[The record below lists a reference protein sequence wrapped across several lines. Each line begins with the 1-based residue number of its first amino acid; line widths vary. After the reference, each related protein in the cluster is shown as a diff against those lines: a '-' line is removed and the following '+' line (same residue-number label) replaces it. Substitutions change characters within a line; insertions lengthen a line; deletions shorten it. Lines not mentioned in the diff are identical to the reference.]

1 LIEREGRMLRLGV
14 LLVLASVL
22 LATFVSAA
30 SGARTTT
37 EQKSYT
43 AGLDVLIV
51 DCENGVGGV
60 CFDVAGNATTAW
72 VTFDDA
78 SGQPVGGIY
87 EFRNA
92 DDDTLSSNV
101 FCGSFTAAVP
111 DGATRLLVFLAAA
124 TGPVDC
130 LENGGTGVATT
141 GTATATFA
149 LKGTTKEK
157 LVYELPRWFEWDRAA
172 LDVLIV
178 PPEHGQ
184 LVNGNGFLGGSGDP
198 NELDP
203 FKNSYTRAIEDS
215 IAAWT
220 NGIAQFG
227 ASWLVEGVSFDVYV
241 VGRDQIPQEAL
252 EQPEIVIMTDQ
263 TKGPILGFAL
273 SSDPCLVNN
282 SKFFV
287 TSMTYEDMYNINGQE
302 FGHCLGLLHTSDG
315 RPDHD
320 VMDGTYDDSP
330 GAAGTHLHCVSNLD
344 VLGLEQVFG
353 ALFGQPTEEVVS
365 VVPREYT
372 TIPCSAQNPRGAP
385 G

>member
-1 LIEREGRMLRLGV
+1 MLRRFGV
-14 LLVLASVL
+14 LAIAVSLVAILAGD
-22 LATFVSAA
+22 A
-30 SGARTTT
+30 SARTRTD
-37 EQKSYT
+37 QKSYT

-51 DCENGVGGV
+51 DCENGIGGV
-60 CFDVAGNATTAW
+60 CFDLTGNEATAA
-72 VTFDDA
+72 VVFEDA

-92 DDDTLSSNV
+92 DDDTVGSGF
-101 FCGSFTAAVP
+101 FCDSFTAEVP
-111 DGATRLLVFLAAA
+111 GGATRLLVFLAAA

-130 LENGGTGVATT
+130 LENGGTGAATT
-141 GTATATFA
+141 GTATATYR
-149 LKGTTKEK
+149 LKGSDKEK
-157 LVYELPRWFEWDRAA
+157 LVYELPRWFEWDRAS

-184 LVNGNGFLGGSGDP
+184 VVNDEGVLGGGDP

-203 FKNSYTRAIEDS
+203 FNNSYMRAIEDS
-215 IAAWT
+215 IAAWES
-220 NGIAQFG
+220 GIAQFG
-227 ASWLVEGVSFDVYV
+227 PRWLVDGVRFNTYV

-252 EQPEIVIMTDQ
+252 EQPEIVVMTDQ

-273 SSDPCLVNN
+273 STDPCLVNN

-287 TSMTYEDMYNINGQE
+287 TSMTYADMYNINGQE

-320 VMDGTYDDSP
+320 VMDGTYDDTP

-353 ALFGQPTEEVVS
+353 GIFGKPTEAFVS
-365 VVPREYT
+365 VLPTQYR
-372 TIPCSAQNPRGAP
+372 TIPCSYDNPTGAAR
-385 G
+385 

>member
-1 LIEREGRMLRLGV
+1 MLRRGV
-14 LLVLASVL
+14 LLVLGSILVL
-22 LATFVSAA
+22 TFVGPASAA
-30 SGARTTT
+30 RTRT
-37 EQKSYT
+37 EEKPYT
-43 AGLDVLIV
+43 AGLDVAIL

-60 CFDVAGNATTAW
+60 CFDLAGNESTAW
-72 VTFDDA
+72 VVFDDA
-78 SGQPVGGIY
+78 SGQPVGGLY

-92 DDDTLSSNV
+92 DDESLSSAF
-101 FCGSFTAAVP
+101 FCGSFTAPVP
-111 DGATRLLVFLAAA
+111 DGSTRLLVFLAAA

-130 LENGGTGVATT
+130 LENGGTGAATT
-141 GTATATFA
+141 GTATGTFA
-149 LKGTTKEK
+149 LKGSTNEK
-157 LVYELPRWFEWDRAA
+157 VLYELPRWFEWDRAA

-178 PPEHGQ
+178 PPNHGQ

-215 IAAWT
+215 IAAWE
-220 NGIAQFG
+220 NGIAAFG
-227 ASWLVEGVSFDVYV
+227 PSWLVSGVTIDAYV
-241 VGRDQIPQEAL
+241 LGRDQVPQSAL
-252 EQPEIVIMTDQ
+252 EQPEIVVYTDA

-273 SSDPCLVNN
+273 SSDPCIVNN

-287 TSMTYEDMYNINGQE
+287 TSMTYADMYNINGQE

-320 VMDGTYDDSP
+320 VMDGTYDDTP

-353 ALFGQPTEEVVS
+353 GLFGVETQEVVS
-365 VVPREYT
+365 VRPREYE
-372 TIPCSAQNPRGAP
+372 TIACSAENPTGAP
-385 G
+385 S

>member
-1 LIEREGRMLRLGV
+1 MNMLRFGVV
-14 LLVLASVL
+14 LLVAAAVVT
-22 LATFVSAA
+22 TFVTAA
-30 SGARTTT
+30 SGARTRT
-37 EQKSYT
+37 EQKTYT

-51 DCENGVGGV
+51 DCENSVGGV
-60 CFDVAGNATTAW
+60 CFDLAGNESTAW
-72 VTFDDA
+72 VTFEDA

-92 DDDTLSSNV
+92 DNDTLSSDF
-101 FCGSFTAAVP
+101 FCGSFTASVP
-111 DGATRLLVFLAAA
+111 DGSARLLVFLAAA

-130 LENGGTGVATT
+130 LENGGTGAATT
-141 GTATATFA
+141 GTATGTFA
-149 LKGTTKEK
+149 LKGSTNTK

-203 FKNSYTRAIEDS
+203 FKNSYMRAIEDS
-215 IAAWT
+215 IAAWK
-220 NGIAQFG
+220 NGVAQFG
-227 ASWLVEGVSFDVYV
+227 PDWLAGGVTFNVYV
-241 VGRDQIPQEAL
+241 VGRDPIPQSAL
-252 EQPEIVIMTDQ
+252 EQPEIVLLTDQ

-273 SSDPCLVNN
+273 STDPCIVNN

-320 VMDGTYDDSP
+320 VMDGTYDDTP

-344 VLGLEQVFG
+344 ILGLEQVFG

-365 VVPREYT
+365 VLPSQYR
-372 TIPCSAQNPRGAP
+372 TIPCSADNPTGAP

>member
-1 LIEREGRMLRLGV
+1 MLRRGV
-14 LLVLASVL
+14 LLVLGSIL
-22 LATFVSAA
+22 LLTFVGAASAA
-30 SGARTTT
+30 RTRT

-60 CFDVAGNATTAW
+60 CFDLVGNESTAW
-72 VTFDDA
+72 VTFEDA

-92 DDDTLSSNV
+92 DDDTLSSEV

-111 DGATRLLVFLAAA
+111 DGSARLLVFLAAA

-141 GTATATFA
+141 GTATGTFA
-149 LKGTTKEK
+149 LKGSIQEK
-157 LVYELPRWFEWDRAA
+157 LVYELPRWFEWDRAT

-184 LVNGNGFLGGSGDP
+184 LVNGNGFLGGTDP

-203 FKNSYTRAIEDS
+203 FKNSYMRAIEDS
-215 IAAWT
+215 IAAWE
-220 NGIAQFG
+220 NGIAEFG
-227 ASWLVEGVSFDVYV
+227 PRWLVEGVSFNVYV
-241 VGRDQIPQEAL
+241 IGRDEIPQEAL
-252 EQPEIVIMTDQ
+252 EQPEIVLMTDQ
-263 TKGPILGFAL
+263 TKGPILGFAV
-273 SSDPCLVNN
+273 STDPCIVNN

-320 VMDGTYDDSP
+320 VMDGTYDDTP

-353 ALFGQPTEEVVS
+353 GLFGQQTEEVVS
-365 VVPREYT
+365 VLPNQYR
-372 TIPCSAQNPRGAP
+372 TIACSSDNPTGAP

>member
-1 LIEREGRMLRLGV
+1 MMRRLGV
-14 LLVLASVL
+14 IAIVASALLVTQLAG
-22 LATFVSAA
+22 AA
-30 SGARTTT
+30 WAKTRT
-37 EQKSYT
+37 EQKTYT

-51 DCENGVGGV
+51 DCENSVGGV
-60 CFDVAGNATTAW
+60 CFDLAGNEATA
-72 VTFDDA
+72 VVVFDDD

-92 DDDTLSSNV
+92 DDETLASDF

-111 DGATRLLVFLAAA
+111 DSSIRLLVFLAAA

-141 GTATATFA
+141 GTATATYR
-149 LKGTTKEK
+149 LKGSTKEQ
-157 LVYELPRWFEWDRAA
+157 LVYELPRWFEWDRAP
-172 LDVLIV
+172 LDILIV

-184 LVNGNGFLGGSGDP
+184 LVNGNGVFNNGDP

-203 FKNSYTRAIEDS
+203 FKNSYVRAIEDS
-215 IAAWT
+215 IEAWR
-220 NGIAQFG
+220 NGVRQFG
-227 ASWLVEGVSFDVYV
+227 PRWLVEGVQFNSYV
-241 VGRDQIPQEAL
+241 LGRDQVPQEAL
-252 EQPEIVIMTDQ
+252 DEPEVVVMTDQ

-287 TSMTYEDMYNINGQE
+287 TSMTYADMYNINGQE
-302 FGHCLGLLHTSDG
+302 IGHCFGLLHTSDH

-320 VMDGTYDDSP
+320 VMDGTYDDTP
-330 GAAGTHLHCVSNLD
+330 GAAGNHLHCVSNLD

-353 ALFGQPTEEVVS
+353 GLFGKDTEEIVS
-365 VVPREYT
+365 VLPQQYR
-372 TIPCSAQNPRGAP
+372 TIPCSRENPTGAAL
-385 G
+385 

>member
-1 LIEREGRMLRLGV
+1 MLRRGVPLLLGLT
-14 LLVLASVL
+14 LLLTLVGPA
-22 LATFVSAA
+22 SAA
-30 SGARTTT
+30 RTRT
-37 EQKSYT
+37 EQKPYT
-43 AGLDVLIV
+43 AGLDVAIL
-51 DCENGVGGV
+51 DCANGVGGV
-60 CFDVAGNATTAW
+60 CFELAGNESTAW
-72 VTFDDA
+72 VTFEDA
-78 SGQPVGGIY
+78 SGQPVGGQY

-92 DDDTLSSNV
+92 AGDGLSSAV
-101 FCGSFTAAVP
+101 FCGSFTASVP
-111 DGATRLLVFLAAA
+111 DGSTRLLVFLAAA

-141 GTATATFA
+141 GTATGTFA
-149 LKGTTKEK
+149 LKGSTSEK
-157 LVYELPRWFEWDRAA
+157 VLYELPRWFEWDRAA

-184 LVNGNGFLGGSGDP
+184 LVNGNGFLGGSNDP

-215 IAAWT
+215 IAAWES
-220 NGIAQFG
+220 GVAAFG
-227 ASWLVEGVSFDVYV
+227 PSWLVGGLQIDTYLI
-241 VGRDQIPQEAL
+241 GRDQIPQSAL
-252 EQPEIVIMTDQ
+252 EQPEIVIYTDA

-273 SSDPCLVNN
+273 SSDPCIVNN

-287 TSMTYEDMYNINGQE
+287 TSMTYADMYNINAQE

-320 VMDGTYDDSP
+320 VMDGTYDDDP

-353 ALFGQPTEEVVS
+353 GLFGVETQEIVS
-365 VVPREYT
+365 VRPTQYR
-372 TIPCSAQNPRGAP
+372 TIPCSEANPTGA
-385 G
+385 

>member
-1 LIEREGRMLRLGV
+1 MLRRGV
-14 LLVLASVL
+14 LLVAAAL
-22 LATFVSAA
+22 LLLTFASAA
-30 SGARTTT
+30 SAARTRT
-37 EQKSYT
+37 EQKPYT
-43 AGLDVLIV
+43 AGLDVAIL

-60 CFDVAGNATTAW
+60 CFELAGNEATAW
-72 VTFDDA
+72 VVFDDA

-92 DDDTLSSNV
+92 DDETLASDF
-101 FCGSFTAAVP
+101 FCGSFTASVP
-111 DGATRLLVFLAAA
+111 DRSQRLLVFLAAA

-130 LENGGTGVATT
+130 LENGGTGVATA
-141 GTATATFA
+141 GTATGTFA
-149 LKGTTKEK
+149 LKGTTNEK
-157 LVYELPRWFEWDRAA
+157 LLYELPRWFEWDRSA

-184 LVNGNGFLGGSGDP
+184 LLNGNGFLGGSGDP

-215 IAAWT
+215 IAAWK
-220 NGIAQFG
+220 NGVAQFG
-227 ASWLVEGVSFDVYV
+227 SSWLVQGLRIDAYV
-241 VGRDQIPQEAL
+241 IGRDQIPQSAL
-252 EQPEIVIMTDQ
+252 EQPEVVIMTDA

-273 SSDPCLVNN
+273 STDPCIVNN

-320 VMDGTYDDSP
+320 VMDGTYDDEP
-330 GAAGTHLHCVSNLD
+330 GAPGTHLHCVSNLD

-353 ALFGQPTEEVVS
+353 GLFGRETQEIVS
-365 VVPREYT
+365 VLPNQYRM
-372 TIPCSAQNPRGAP
+372 IPCSRENPTGAP
-385 G
+385 A